1 MRRFL
6 FVTIFC
12 AALCLAGGPL
22 LSHSDEGA
30 SPSASPSPAATIW
43 KDPASGLTW
52 QISPTGGMMNW
63 SAAQAHCGSL
73 RLGNYRDWRLPTII
87 ELRGLVRG
95 CPATRTGGSCGVTG
109 RCLRRSCA
117 SAACRGCESKKGPG
131 PEGNYWSK
139 PLAGDGGWTWSF
151 SPVLDVEK
159 GAWAV
164 HFHVGGVGPKFI
176 DDYYHVRC
184 VRP

>member
-1 MRRFL
+1 
-6 FVTIFC
+6 
-12 AALCLAGGPL
+12 
-22 LSHSDEGA
+22 
-30 SPSASPSPAATIW
+30 
-43 KDPASGLTW
+43 
-52 QISPTGGMMNW
+52 MNW

-109 RCLRRSCA
+109 PLSAKKLRQCRRPGLRVEKRPRPGRQLLVE
-117 SAACRGCESKKGPG
+117 AARGRRRMDLVV
-131 PEGNYWSK
+131 
-139 PLAGDGGWTWSF
+139 LA
-151 SPVLDVEK
+151 VLDVEK